1 MLRGTAQQRVKAV
14 FTLCSWFAMGAFV
27 ASTLEY
33 HLDFKEWTEKSAAV
47 WGGSVAALTALLI
60 KSV

>member
-1 MLRGTAQQRVKAV
+1 
-14 FTLCSWFAMGAFV
+14 MGAFV